1 MTSVTAFNDMMEQ
14 FLEELVQTFPDE
26 PAMKKYQASFDLL
39 RKANARMVMENFVS
53 SISPY
58 ADHVLSKDDAFFLEH
73 SGEIDFLNDLN
84 LKKWWTPKL
93 SQNTKDAVW
102 QYIQM
107 LYIMATMPA
116 PEAMPSAD
124 SIMTSMMSGQTDPE
138 ALLKSITSSISPDAM
153 KQIEA
158 MAEKCAA
165 EMDPNNL
172 DPAAIM
178 STVTAMLSGNFEK
191 KS

>member
-1 MTSVTAFNDMMEQ
+1 MTSVTSFNDMMEQ

-39 RKANARMVMENFVS
+39 RKANARMVMENFIS

-58 ADHVLSKDDAFFLEH
+58 GEYVVSKDDTFFLEH
-73 SGEIDFLNDLN
+73 SAEIDFLNDLN

-93 SQNTKDAVW
+93 SQNTKDAIW

-138 ALLKSITSSISPDAM
+138 ELLRSIT
-153 KQIEA
+153 
-158 MAEKCAA
+158 
-165 EMDPNNL
+165 
-172 DPAAIM
+172 
-178 STVTAMLSGNFEK
+178 LSLIHI
-191 KS
+191 